1 MTYQAERASIEQRLL
16 NNLSS
21 VYVQFDNVLGL
32 VDDAGNTIDNEQN
45 LTEWVRLTILTND
58 SQQAEL
64 GTKFTRQEGLISVQV
79 FVKTGTGTQRARV
92 LAESIRTIFH
102 IVQFDDITTRA
113 GTMTVIGEQSGTA
126 DTDNFYQINLDFP
139 YHRHQS

>member
-1 MTYQAERASIEQRLL
+1 MTFQAERSSIEKRLL
-16 NNLSS
+16 DNLSD

-32 VDDAGNTIDNEQN
+32 VDSAGNSVDNEQN
-45 LTEWVRLTILTND
+45 LSEWVRLTILTND

-64 GTKFTRQEGLISVQV
+64 GTKFTRQEGIISVQI

-92 LAESIRTIFH
+92 ITESIRTIFH

-113 GTMTVIGEQSGTA
+113 GSTTVVGEQTGTG
-126 DTDNFYQINLDFP
+126 DTDNFYQINIDFP

>member
-1 MTYQAERASIEQRLL
+1 MTYQAERASIEKRLL
-16 NNLSS
+16 DNLSD

-32 VDDAGNTIDNEQN
+32 VDSAGNNVDNEQN
-45 LTEWVRLTILTND
+45 LSEWVRLTILTND

-64 GTKFTRQEGLISVQV
+64 GTRFTRQNGLISIQV
-79 FVKTGTGTQRARV
+79 FVKTGTGTQRARS

-113 GTMTVIGEQSGTA
+113 GTMTVIGEQTGTA
-126 DTDNFYQINLDFP
+126 DTDNFYQLNIDIP

>member
-1 MTYQAERASIEQRLL
+1 MTFQAERLSIEKRLL
-16 NNLSS
+16 DNLAD

-32 VDDAGNTIDNEQN
+32 VDQAGTSVDNEQN
-45 LTEWVRLTILTND
+45 LSEFVRLTILTND

-64 GTKFTRQEGLISVQV
+64 GTKFTRQEVLISVQV
-79 FVKTGTGTQRARV
+79 FVRTGTGTQRARV

-113 GTMTVIGEQSGTA
+113 GTMTVIGEQAGTA

>member
-1 MTYQAERASIEQRLL
+1 MTYQAERSSIEKRLL
-16 NNLSS
+16 DNLSD

-32 VDDAGNTIDNEQN
+32 VDSAGTSVDNEQN
-45 LTEWVRLTILTND
+45 LSEWVRLTILTND

-64 GTKFTRQEGLISVQV
+64 GTKFTRQNGLISIQV

-102 IVQFDDITTRA
+102 IVQFDDIITRA
-113 GTMTVIGEQSGTA
+113 GSMTVIGEQTGTG
-126 DTDNFYQINLDFP
+126 DTDNFYQLNIDIP